1 MKINHKTLLPLLMV
15 CLLLFACGDK
25 GAGTSDLSESDG
37 STGSIDEAVDTADLD
52 ESDGSTEST
61 DDSSS
66 GSAFGIDFV
75 SATPEMIALK
85 NTGGPARS
93 ETAILVFKVVDDG
106 SDPLAGQTV
115 NFELSTT
122 IGGLSLSNASD
133 ISDAAG
139 LVQTTVRAGTVSTHI
154 RVHATLAES
163 NPLITVVSDE
173 LVVSTGLPDQN
184 SISIA
189 AEMFNPEGLQYN
201 NEEVI
206 ITFQAADYFNNFVPD
221 GSMVYFTTE
230 LGSIDETCELEDG
243 VCEVIWRSGNPRT
256 SYCDDL
262 NPPCSPYW
270 STVTAFLV
278 GEESFTDV
286 NGNGYYDPEDIFDE
300 SGDQAEPYRDDNE
313 NGQRD
318 FWEPWWDY
326 DANGVHDSEPNGIY
340 NGSLCSTEAQDQGLC
355 TTELVYVQDGYLII
369 VLSGSFADITF
380 TPTVVNLVGPD
391 DAQTV
396 SILIADQNGNPM
408 PADSEVKFS
417 ITNGEFLGD
426 DTFKVPSTIFATTH
440 QVVIVPSPDDGTTG
454 FLTVKVTTPNGNISS
469 NLIQVNDDS

>member
-1 MKINHKTLLPLLMV
+1 MNHEIFLPLLLA
-15 CLLLFACGDK
+15 CFLLFACGDE
-25 GAGTSDLSESDG
+25 GAVTSELNGSD
-37 STGSIDEAVDTADLD
+37 S
-52 ESDGSTEST
+52 STESI
-61 DDSSS
+61 DGGSDESGDIVSS
-66 GSAFGIDFV
+66 GDIGDSGDSTFGIDFV

-93 ETAILVFKVVDDG
+93 ETAILVFKVVDDYG
-106 SDPLAGQTV
+106 DPLAEQTV
-115 NFELSTT
+115 NFELSTS
-122 IGGLSLSNASD
+122 IGGVSLSNASD

-154 RVHATLAES
+154 RVHATLAGS
-163 NPLITVVSDE
+163 NPLITVTSDE

-201 NEEVI
+201 NEEVKI
-206 ITFQAADYFNNFVPD
+206 IFQAADYFNNFVPD

-230 LGSIDETCELEDG
+230 LGSIDESCELEDG

-262 NPPCSPYW
+262 NPPCSQYW

-300 SGDQAEPYRDDNE
+300 ASDRAEPYRDDNE

-326 DANGVHDSEPNGIY
+326 DADGVHDGEPNGIY
-340 NGSLCSTEAQDQGLC
+340 NGSLCSTEAQGQGLC
-355 TTELVYVQDGYLII
+355 TTELVYVQDRYLII

-380 TPTVVNLVGPD
+380 TPSVVNLVG
-391 DAQTV
+391 AGASQTV
-396 SILIADQNGNPM
+396 NILIADQNGNPM
-408 PADSEVKFS
+408 PADSEVKLS
-417 ITNGEFLGD
+417 INNGELLGD
-426 DTFKVPSTIFATTH
+426 DTFTVPSTIFPTTL

-469 NLIQVNDDS
+469 NLIQINDDS